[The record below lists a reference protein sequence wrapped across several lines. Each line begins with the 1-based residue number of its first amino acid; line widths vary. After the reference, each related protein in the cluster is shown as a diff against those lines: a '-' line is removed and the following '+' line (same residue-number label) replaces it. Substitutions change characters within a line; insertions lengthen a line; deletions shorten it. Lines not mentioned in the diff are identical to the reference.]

1 MLITNVLV
9 AFHMQRAFQPQHTF
23 FATACFPLAAVRR
36 TNSTRALVH
45 FLSLFRSLNVWV
57 RESCIFDVNGLS
69 SAHNVNYNV
78 VQPTTDTHGR
88 GHHMRVVRIAL
99 HQIRRDNRPKTTKYF
114 ALPTFFPEFFARNQ
128 FSCAWILCRW
138 QNPSIKPWRSRY
150 LYSNQPKCRQIE
162 LTFDSVA
169 GTHHTK
175 SVDLKYSILNW
186 VRRSGKKKCNPSSSG
201 INQPRR

>member
-1 MLITNVLV
+1 MIINVLV

-88 GHHMRVVRIAL
+88 GHHMRVVCIAL

-114 ALPTFFPEFFARNQ
+114 ALPTFFPFFARNR

-138 QNPSIKPWRSRY
+138 QNTCKSFDQALK
-150 LYSNQPKCRQIE
+150 IE
-162 LTFDSVA
+162 LLVFKSTEMQTNRVDFWFGSWDSS
-169 GTHHTK
+169 HK
-175 SVDLKYSILNW
+175 
-186 VRRSGKKKCNPSSSG
+186 VRWPE
-201 INQPRR
+201 I